1 MTMKYT
7 IDAQG
12 KKIGRVASEAAFKLM
27 GKHSPSFARN
37 TVSKDQVEII
47 NAGKADVSAMKKEKD
62 TYVTYT
68 GFRGGLNSETLGE
81 LIIRKG
87 MKEVFERAIKRMLP
101 DNKLRNPRLKN
112 LIIKE

>member
-1 MTMKYT
+1 MKYT

-12 KKIGRVASEAAFKLM
+12 KKIGRIASEAAHRLL
-27 GKHSPSFARN
+27 GKHSTSFARN
-37 TVSKDQVEII
+37 VVTTDKVEIV
-47 NAGKADVSAMKKEKD
+47 NASKADVSAMKKTKD

-68 GFRGGLNSETLGE
+68 GYRGGLNSESLGE

-87 MKEVFERAIKRMLP
+87 MKEVFERAITRMLP
-101 DNKLRNPRLKN
+101 NNKLRGPRLKN